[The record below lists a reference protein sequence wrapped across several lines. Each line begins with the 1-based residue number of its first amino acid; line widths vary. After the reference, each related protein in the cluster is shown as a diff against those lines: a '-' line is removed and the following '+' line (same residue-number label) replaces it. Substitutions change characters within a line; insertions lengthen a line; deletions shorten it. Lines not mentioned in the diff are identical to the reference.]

1 MHNYVEVWGWLVWG
15 RSVHFFDPFYSP
27 YSFNFVVAAKQQI
40 KRIRGVEEVEG
51 HTKNAPTNPILYKI
65 INYTE
70 IETHL

>member
-40 KRIRGVEEVEG
+40 KRIQ
-51 HTKNAPTNPILYKI
+51 KLKLICKKLYNLDKLS
-65 INYTE
+65 NYRKS
-70 IETHL
+70 